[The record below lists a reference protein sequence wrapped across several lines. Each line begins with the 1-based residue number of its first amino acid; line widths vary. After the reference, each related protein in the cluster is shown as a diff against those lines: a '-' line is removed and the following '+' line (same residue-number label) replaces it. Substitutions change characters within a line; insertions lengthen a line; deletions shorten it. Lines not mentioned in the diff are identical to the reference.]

1 MSILPTVAPHP
12 LRLTSPRT
20 PRTLRT
26 FSRDQP
32 QTTYTEDKPR
42 VPVLFKRLFKFSQM
56 DFELAAWQLTY
67 LYKNVYFHKQTKNTW
82 ARDDPAILWL
92 LSAAL
97 CVSAVAWGL
106 VYYLSPFEIIKLALL
121 MVIRDFLFSG
131 AVVATIVW
139 YVLPTL
145 APIRP
150 YSQKTSTD
158 RPLYRAFSNTLLLSP
173 SQSPPTKVE
182 WAYTFD
188 VHTNAFF
195 PVFLI
200 LHGLQLVLLPVVSRD
215 GWIWLWMGN
224 SVWVVGL
231 TMYIYVTYLGLN
243 ALPFLIRTELLLFPL
258 LPLFAAYA
266 VSLLGFNVAK
276 WALQVYFGS

>member
-1 MSILPTVAPHP
+1 MCIFTNVRGFYFFTVSRNLLPS
-12 LRLTSPRT
+12 L
-20 PRTLRT
+20 
-26 FSRDQP
+26 
-32 QTTYTEDKPR
+32 E
-42 VPVLFKRLFKFSQM
+42 
-56 DFELAAWQLTY
+56 
-67 LYKNVYFHKQTKNTW
+67 TKNTW

-92 LSAAL
+92 VSAAL

-106 VYYLSPFEIIKLALL
+106 VYSLTPFEIVKLALL
-121 MVIRDFLFSG
+121 MVIRDFVLSG
-131 AVVATIVW
+131 ALVATIVW
-139 YVLPTL
+139 G
-145 APIRP
+145 
-150 YSQKTSTD
+150 
-158 RPLYRAFSNTLLLSP
+158 FSNTLLLSP

-215 GWIWLWMGN
+215 GWIWMWMGN

-231 TMYIYVTYLGLN
+231 TMYVYVTYLGLN

-266 VSLLGFNVAK
+266 VSLLGFNVAR

>member
-1 MSILPTVAPHP
+1 MSILPTVAPHS

-26 FSRDQP
+26 FSRDQSHTP
-32 QTTYTEDKPR
+32 YPEDKPR
-42 VPVLFKRLFKFSQM
+42 VPVLFKRLLKFSQM

-67 LYKNVYFHKQTKNTW
+67 LCVAPRRVYKNVYFHKQTKNTW

-92 LSAAL
+92 VSAAL

-106 VYYLSPFEIIKLALL
+106 VYSFSPFEIIKLALL
-121 MVIRDFLFSG
+121 MVIRDFVLSG

-139 YVLPTL
+139 G
-145 APIRP
+145 
-150 YSQKTSTD
+150 
-158 RPLYRAFSNTLLLSP
+158 FSNTLLLSP

-215 GWIWLWMGN
+215 GWVWMWMGN

-231 TMYIYVTYLGLN
+231 TMYVYVTYLGLN

-266 VSLLGFNVAK
+266 VSLLGFNIAR

>member
-26 FSRDQP
+26 FSRDQ
-32 QTTYTEDKPR
+32 THATYPEDKPR

-56 DFELAAWQLTY
+56 ARFRVGGLATDLFVRCAAEG
-67 LYKNVYFHKQTKNTW
+67 NVYFHKQTKNTW

-92 LSAAL
+92 VSAAL

-106 VYYLSPFEIIKLALL
+106 VYSLTPFEIVKLALL
-121 MVIRDFLFSG
+121 MVIRDFVLSG
-131 AVVATIVW
+131 ALVATIVW
-139 YVLPTL
+139 G
-145 APIRP
+145 
-150 YSQKTSTD
+150 
-158 RPLYRAFSNTLLLSP
+158 FSNTLLLSP

-215 GWIWLWMGN
+215 GWIWMWMGN

-231 TMYIYVTYLGLN
+231 TMYVYVTYLGLN

-266 VSLLGFNVAK
+266 VSLLGFNVAR